1 MKIDFMIKKLQQI
14 LLILCG
20 AIILT
25 ACQKE
30 LNFADSNTNTPGSN
44 SGTAM
49 FSYAGGT
56 GACAAAIFSG
66 TYNKGTILNSLN
78 TVTVKVK
85 VDSIGT
91 YTIATANINGIIF
104 SATGNF
110 TSIGEQTIILK
121 AAGTPLASGSFIYTP
136 GASGC
141 SFAITV
147 TANGSTSGT
156 AQFTLNGAPDSC
168 TTPKESGNYFV
179 GVALNAAD
187 SVIIKA
193 TVTTPG
199 SYTITTNAVNGI
211 IFTASGTFAASG
223 QFTVTLIG
231 AGKPNAAGGFSFTPG
246 TGGCKFAINFITQ
259 PVSFDCK
266 ECTYL
271 PVCVGSKY
279 QYSDTVFTPNFLD
292 TGFTSQTS
300 LRKVDYISSADT
312 IIDGRVFKKIGLD
325 DGISTNYSYTNCFNG
340 QTTVLAYNLQSTTYG
355 NVLTAF
361 NTIELKANAGE
372 GTSWKDTSVINAVN
386 YFYNTHTIIKK
397 GIGRT
402 LLGVAYN
409 NVILVRVDAS
419 ALFVNPPLGL
429 VSEGYN
435 EYYIAKGIG
444 LIETIGYIP
453 NPVTNKTY
461 LAYHSVI
468 KSYFIP

>member
-1 MKIDFMIKKLQQI
+1 MIKRLQHI

-20 AIILT
+20 AMIFT

-30 LNFADSNTNTPGSN
+30 LNFAGSNTNTPGSG
-44 SGTAM
+44 SGTAK

-56 GACAAAIFSG
+56 GTCAAAVFTG

-78 TVTVKVK
+78 TVTVKVN
-85 VDSIGT
+85 VDSIGS

-104 SATGNF
+104 STAGNF
-110 TSIGEQTIILK
+110 TAMGEQTIILNT
-121 AAGTPLASGSFIYTP
+121 AGTPLAAGSFNYTP

-141 SFAITV
+141 SFTITV
-147 TANGSTSGT
+147 TANGSTNGT

-168 TTPKESGNYFV
+168 TTPKVSGNYFV

-187 SVIIKA
+187 SVVIKA

-266 ECTYL
+266 ECIYL

-279 QYSDTVFTPNFLD
+279 QYSDTVFTPNYFD

-300 LRKVDYISSADT
+300 LRKADYISSADT

-325 DGISTNYSYTNCFNG
+325 NGMSTNYSYTNCFNG
-340 QTTVLAYNLQSTTYG
+340 ETTVIAYNIQSTTSG
-355 NVLTAF
+355 NTVTAI

-372 GTSWKDTSVINAVN
+372 GTSWKDTAIINAVN
-386 YFYNTHTIIKK
+386 YLYSTHTIVKK
-397 GIGRT
+397 GISRT
-402 LLGVAYN
+402 LLGVTYN
-409 NVILVRVDAS
+409 NVILVRVDES

-429 VSEGYN
+429 VSEGYV
-435 EYYIAKGIG
+435 EYYIAMDIG
-444 LIETIGYIP
+444 LIETMGYAP
-453 NPVTNKTY
+453 NPVTNETY